1 MSGLIGDKEKA
12 KFIFFAVDDDAELPK
27 KADMLNHF
35 PDCKYNVYKSWGHFR
50 DTFSDL
56 EGMIHIKRHGVE
68 AGRFWTSPR
77 YISHAYRITTN
88 CEPDSFFV
96 MKYGNSLVGFYEIS
110 HEQLVELEKLLEYW
124 RGFIELLDKMK
135 ETVKNF
141 KLGKNAAALLKVSD
155 DSMSNPDEEAIK
167 QLFSKYGEQAA
178 EQMVAKMK
186 DWQSKVKWQ

>member
-1 MSGLIGDKEKA
+1 MSGLIGDKESA
-12 KFIFFAVDDDAELPK
+12 KFIFFAVDDEAELPK
-27 KADMLNHF
+27 KTDMLNHF
-35 PDCKYNVYKSWGHFR
+35 PDCKYNVYKAWGHFR
-50 DTFSDL
+50 YTFRDL
-56 EGMIHIKRHGVE
+56 EGLLHIKRHGVE
-68 AGRFWTSPR
+68 AGQSWSSPR
-77 YISHAYRITTN
+77 YISHAYRITTD

-124 RGFIELLDKMK
+124 RGFIELLEKMK

-141 KLGKNAAALLKVSD
+141 KLGRNAAVLLKVTD
-155 DSMSNPDEEAIK
+155 ESMSNPDEEAIK

-186 DWQSKVKWQ
+186 DWQSKVHWQ